1 MTSDTDNDGASR
13 SQSPAEDSA
22 DQDDGHMAEH
32 PELTGRSA
40 GQSKSSNGQSKS
52 ASNAKDPLRPRRK
65 KARRACFACQRAH
78 LTCGD
83 ERPCQRCI
91 KRGLQDA
98 CADGVRKKAKYLH
111 DAPTE
116 ALIPGVASSHFQ
128 YSNSPTNMRRE
139 QVASLQGFPEPSIN
153 SIYGQR
159 QAAATAYPMYPNP
172 VQSTQMSASLS
183 DSIMSPQGFGP
194 QQSPMAS
201 QFSSAAPQPMS
212 SMQSLVDVMQQGAV
226 VDQANPLQG
235 TFGNNFLDPQE
246 LAQYNFDPASFN
258 FGNHYGALEFGM
270 LGHMSSGAVQTP
282 PSDSTSQ
289 MNQNN
294 GVNFSP
300 PAALS
305 PSYNNSPINAQAYLY
320 NQDPNVNDW
329 RAATQSN
336 IRQSGTSNTFNLTSR
351 TQDNPN
357 SRMKQEPP
365 NAFTIGAGGSNLA
378 SPASSSPQV
387 MMSGFDDSPSTAS
400 LYLGNNNRAN
410 PQGFPSQQ
418 RPTQPN
424 APISNT
430 NAQYRRPRDP
440 SAVYESV
447 NQPYSYTAGFHSL
460 IAFLQRRFS
469 PQKTLRIAKSLAS
482 IRPSFL
488 SCTKSLNRD
497 DLIFMEKCFQRT
509 LWEYEDFINA
519 CGTPTIVCRRTGEVA
534 AVGKE
539 FSILTGWRK
548 DVLLG
553 KEANLNI
560 NTGGTSG
567 APGTGA
573 SSRGGANT
581 PRLAPEVLDPSR
593 PQPVFLAEL
602 LDDDSVIEFYEDF
615 SRMAF
620 GDSRG
625 SVTTRC
631 KLLKYKSKEDAP
643 FSTDA
648 MDLDDNQTLQTK
660 RKRANRLQGKGEI
673 AGEAGIDELGDKDGK
688 VDCTCCWTVKRDLF
702 DIPMMIVMNFLPCI

>member
-32 PELTGRSA
+32 PESTGRAA

-111 DAPTE
+111 DAPPE
-116 ALIPGVASSHFQ
+116 SLMPGLSSSHFQ
-128 YSNSPTNMRRE
+128 YSNSASNMRPE
-139 QVASLQGFPEPSIN
+139 QVASLQGFPEPSIS

-159 QAAATAYPMYPNP
+159 QAAAAYPIYANA
-172 VQSTQMSASLS
+172 VQSSQMPVSLP
-183 DSIMSPQGFGP
+183 DSIISPQGYGP

-201 QFSSAAPQPMS
+201 QFSSPTAQPTP
-212 SMQSLVDVMQQGAV
+212 SMQSLVDVMQQSAV
-226 VDQANPLQG
+226 TDHGNPLQG
-235 TFGNNFLDPQE
+235 SFGNNFLDPQD

-289 MNQNN
+289 INQNN

-305 PSYNNSPINAQAYLY
+305 PSYNDSPIHAQAYLFS
-320 NQDPNVNDW
+320 QDQNVNDW
-329 RAATQSN
+329 TAATQSN
-336 IRQSGTSNTFNLTSR
+336 IRQSGAANTYNLTSR
-351 TQDNPN
+351 THDILNNPT
-357 SRMKQEPP
+357 KQEPP
-365 NAFTIGAGGSNLA
+365 NAFTIGAGGSTLA
-378 SPASSSPQV
+378 SPVSSTSHV
-387 MMSGFDDSPSTAS
+387 MVSGFEDTPSAAS
-400 LYLGNNNRAN
+400 LYLGNSNRTN
-410 PQGFPSQQ
+410 PQGFPAQQ
-418 RPTQPN
+418 RPTQSN
-424 APISNT
+424 ATTANT
-430 NAQYRRPRDP
+430 SAQYRRPRDP

-553 KEANLNI
+553 KETNFNI

-573 SSRGGANT
+573 SSRGGGNT
-581 PRLAPEVLDPSR
+581 PRLAPEVIDHSR

-631 KLLKYKSKEDAP
+631 KLLKYRSKEGGP
-643 FSTDA
+643 LPTDA
-648 MDLDDNQTLQTK
+648 MDLDDSSALQTK
-660 RKRANRLQGKGEI
+660 RKRANRLPGKGAI

-702 DIPMMIVMNFLPCI
+702 DIPMSTCSAIR

>member
-1 MTSDTDNDGASR
+1 
-13 SQSPAEDSA
+13 
-22 DQDDGHMAEH
+22 
-32 PELTGRSA
+32 
-40 GQSKSSNGQSKS
+40 
-52 ASNAKDPLRPRRK
+52 
-65 KARRACFACQRAH
+65 
-78 LTCGD
+78 
-83 ERPCQRCI
+83 
-91 KRGLQDA
+91 
-98 CADGVRKKAKYLH
+98 
-111 DAPTE
+111 
-116 ALIPGVASSHFQ
+116 
-128 YSNSPTNMRRE
+128 
-139 QVASLQGFPEPSIN
+139 
-153 SIYGQR
+153 
-159 QAAATAYPMYPNP
+159 MYPTGI
-172 VQSTQMSASLS
+172 QTSQMPASLS
-183 DSIMSPQGFGP
+183 DGIMSPQGFGT

-201 QFSSAAPQPMS
+201 QFSSAASQPTS
-212 SMQSLVDVMQQGAV
+212 SMQSLVDVMQQSAV
-226 VDQANPLQG
+226 SDQANPLES
-235 TFGNNFLDPQE
+235 TFGNNFLDPQD

-270 LGHMSSGAVQTP
+270 LGHMSSGVVQTP

-300 PAALS
+300 PPTLS
-305 PSYNNSPINAQAYLY
+305 PSYNDSPINQSYLFSHD
-320 NQDPNVNDW
+320 QNVNDW
-329 RAATQSN
+329 RTATQSTM
-336 IRQSGTSNTFNLTSR
+336 RPSGASNTFNLASR
-351 TQDNPN
+351 THDGSS
-357 SRMKQEPP
+357 SRAKQEPP

-378 SPASSSPQV
+378 SPTSSSPQIL
-387 MMSGFDDSPSTAS
+387 MSGFDESAATSS
-400 LYLGNNNRAN
+400 MYLGSNHRAN

-418 RPTQPN
+418 RATQAN
-424 APISNT
+424 ASIANPS
-430 NAQYRRPRDP
+430 AQYRRPRDP
-440 SAVYESV
+440 SAVYDSV
-447 NQPYSYTAGFHSL
+447 NQPYSYTAGFHGL

-539 FSILTGWRK
+539 FSILTGWKK

-567 APGTGA
+567 APGTGV
-573 SSRGGANT
+573 SSRGGGNT
-581 PRLAPEVLDPSR
+581 PRMAPEVLDTSR
-593 PQPVFLAEL
+593 SQPVFLAEL

-631 KLLKYKSKEDAP
+631 KLLKYRSKDDGP
-643 FSTDA
+643 FPTDA
-648 MDLDDNQTLQTK
+648 MDLDENQALQMK
-660 RKRANRLQGKGEI
+660 RKRTNRLQGKGEI
-673 AGEAGIDELGDKDGK
+673 AGEARIDELGDKDGK

-702 DIPMMIVMNFLPCI
+702 DIPMSTCPSIRRHGLWLT

>member
-13 SQSPAEDSA
+13 SPSPGDDSA

-32 PELTGRSA
+32 PELTGRPA
-40 GQSKSSNGQSKS
+40 GQSKSSNGQSKT

-111 DAPTE
+111 DAPPE
-116 ALIPGVASSHFQ
+116 ALMPGVASSHFQ
-128 YSNSPTNMRRE
+128 YSHSTSNMRRD

-153 SIYGQR
+153 SLYGSR
-159 QAAATAYPMYPNP
+159 QAAAAAAAYPMYPNA
-172 VQSTQMSASLS
+172 VANSQISASLS

-201 QFSSAAPQPMS
+201 QYSSAAAQPTS
-212 SMQSLVDVMQQGAV
+212 SMQSLVDVMQQSAV
-226 VDQANPLQG
+226 ADQANPLQG
-235 TFGNNFLDPQE
+235 GFGNNFLDPQD

-294 GVNFSP
+294 SVNFSS

-305 PSYNNSPINAQAYLY
+305 PSYNDSSINPQAYLFS
-320 NQDPNVNDW
+320 QDQNVNDW
-329 RAATQSN
+329 RTATQSN
-336 IRQSGTSNTFNLTSR
+336 IRQSGVSNTFSLTSR
-351 TQDNPN
+351 AQDISNN
-357 SRMKQEPP
+357 RTKQEPP
-365 NAFTIGAGGSNLA
+365 NAFIIGAGGSNLA

-387 MMSGFDDSPSTAS
+387 LMSGFEDSPSTAS
-400 LYLGNNNRAN
+400 LYLGNNNRATAH
-410 PQGFPSQQ
+410 GFPSQQ
-418 RPTQPN
+418 RSTQPN
-424 APISNT
+424 ASMAT
-430 NAQYRRPRDP
+430 MTAQHRRPRDP

-447 NQPYSYTAGFHSL
+447 DQPYSYTAGFHSL

-553 KEANLNI
+553 KEANFNI
-560 NTGGTSG
+560 NTGGASG

-573 SSRGGANT
+573 SSRGGGNT

-631 KLLKYKSKEDAP
+631 KLLKYRSKEDGP
-643 FSTDA
+643 FATDA
-648 MDLDDNQTLQTK
+648 MDVDDNQALQMK
-660 RKRANRLQGKGEI
+660 RKRANRLQDKGGI

-702 DIPMMIVMNFLPCI
+702 DIPMSTSPRMP

>member
-13 SQSPAEDSA
+13 SPSPGENSG
-22 DQDDGHMAEH
+22 DQELGDMAEH
-32 PELTGRSA
+32 PDLPGRPAIQNTSE
-40 GQSKSSNGQSKS
+40 NGLPKS
-52 ASNAKDPLRPRRK
+52 AFSAKDPLRPRRK
-65 KARRACFACQRAH
+65 KARRACYACQRAH

-98 CADGVRKKAKYLH
+98 CQDGVRKKAKYLH

-116 ALIPGVASSHFQ
+116 TLMAGAAASQFP
-128 YSNSPTNMRRE
+128 YPNSVHNVHHE
-139 QVASLQGFPEPSIN
+139 QAPPLQGFSESPIN
-153 SIYGQR
+153 NMYGR
-159 QAAATAYPMYPNP
+159 QQGASAYPIYPHTAQSSQMP
-172 VQSTQMSASLS
+172 VSMPDNL
-183 DSIMSPQGFGP
+183 ISPQGFHA
-194 QQSPMAS
+194 QQSPLAT
-201 QFSSAAPQPMS
+201 QFSSTSTQPAS
-212 SMQSLVDVMQQGAV
+212 SMQSLVDVLQQRAPANQPNPMQ
-226 VDQANPLQG
+226 DP
-235 TFGNNFLDPQE
+235 FGSSMLDPND
-246 LAQYNFDPASFN
+246 LSQYNFDPASFN

-294 GVNFSP
+294 SVNFSP
-300 PAALS
+300 PGTLS
-305 PSYNNSPINAQAYLY
+305 TGFSDSPITAQSYLFGQDQ
-320 NQDPNVNDW
+320 NQNITDW
-329 RAATQSN
+329 RNVAQSN
-336 IRQSGTSNTFNLTSR
+336 VRQSGVPNSFNLSSR
-351 TQDNPN
+351 TQDHSS
-357 SRMKQEPP
+357 SRTRQEPL
-365 NAFTIGAGGSNLA
+365 NAFTIETSGSNLT
-378 SPASSSPQV
+378 SPTSSSPQV
-387 MMSGFDDSPSTAS
+387 PMAGFDDTPNTTAM
-400 LYLGNNNRAN
+400 YLGGSSR
-410 PQGFPSQQ
+410 PSPHGHLSQQ
-418 RPTQPN
+418 RV
-424 APISNT
+424 
-430 NAQYRRPRDP
+430 AQAIIPPPSTSARRPRDP
-440 SAVYESV
+440 STVYESV

-553 KEANLNI
+553 KEANFNI
-560 NTGGTSG
+560 NTGGSSG
-567 APGTGA
+567 ASGTGA
-573 SSRGGANT
+573 SSRGGGNT

-631 KLLKYKSKEDAP
+631 KLLKYKSKGDTT
-643 FSTDA
+643 FSADEITK
-648 MDLDDNQTLQTK
+648 LDESKALQAK

-673 AGEAGIDELGDKDGK
+673 AGEAGIDELGDKNGK

-702 DIPMMIVMNFLPCI
+702 DIPMSTSLSAGA